1 MAIESYELA
10 AVEKFKKIE
19 GRGET
24 QRRREEG

>member
-1 MAIESYELA
+1 MATESYELA

-24 QRRREEG
+24 QRREEG